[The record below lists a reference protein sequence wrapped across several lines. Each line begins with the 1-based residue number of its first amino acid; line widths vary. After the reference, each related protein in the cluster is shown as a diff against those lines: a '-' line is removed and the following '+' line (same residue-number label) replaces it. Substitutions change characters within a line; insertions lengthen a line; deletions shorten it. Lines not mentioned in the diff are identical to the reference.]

1 MAEALLAIVRASFV
15 DGALDDIIG
24 TSESEIYDKDT
35 VNA

>member
-15 DGALDDIIG
+15 DGALDYIIG